1 MKKIIRNI
9 LDKIF
14 RTAVLNDINYKLDR
28 LDSNIL
34 DIKTLMMGSSQAKYS
49 LETNHRFAFSSQD
62 YLKPK
67 GSKDDFTRSPF
78 FVGKLNI
85 MFGRPISY
93 LDIGCAN
100 GGLVNDFIIQGN
112 EAIGIEGSDFGFTT
126 KQDHWRVLPQN
137 LFNADVTKPFF
148 VTKDSKPHKFDVIGA
163 WEVLEHIKEE
173 DLGFFLQNIRNHL
186 SEKSIFMAS
195 IAQFPVSDPVTG
207 EEWHV
212 TIKSKDWWF
221 SFFKDHGFVPQE
233 IPKNFP
239 FPRGNGNPS
248 VNDWDVKQNPNLG
261 FHVFLGLKN

>member
-1 MKKIIRNI
+1 MKRYFKKILDRLFRVALLYEINEKLDRFDANI
-9 LDKIF
+9 LDLKS
-14 RTAVLNDINYKLDR
+14 LK
-28 LDSNIL
+28 
-34 DIKTLMMGSSQAKYS
+34 MSQNLS
-49 LETNHRFAFSSQD
+49 EFQVETNHRFAFTSQD
-62 YLKPK
+62 FLRPK

-78 FVGKLNI
+78 FVSSLNRI
-85 MFGRPISY
+85 FDRSISY

-100 GGLVNDFIIQGN
+100 SGLVNDFIIQGN
-112 EAIGIEGSDFGFTT
+112 SAIGIEGSDFGFFT
-126 KQDHWRVLPQN
+126 KQDHWKVIPQY
-137 LFNADVTKPFF
+137 LFNADVTKPFL
-148 VTKDSKPHKFDVIGA
+148 VTKDHKPYKFDVIGA

-173 DLGFFLQNIRNHL
+173 DLVIFFENIRSHL

-221 SFFKDHGFVPQE
+221 SLFERSGLVALE

-261 FHVFLGLKN
+261 FHVFLALKK